1 MLIIRIDKI
10 NYYLNIAEEVAKR
23 STCLKTWY
31 GSVAVLDD
39 RLVST
44 GYNGAV
50 RGAKN
55 CCDIG
60 KCLRKELNIPSGT
73 QYELCRSLHSEQ
85 NCIINAKTDL
95 KGATL
100 YLVGIDTDTGEIK
113 SDSECCLLCKRF
125 LRNAG
130 IEKVV
135 IRRTKNGYGIQDV
148 KDWDL

>member
-1 MLIIRIDKI
+1 MRIDKI

-31 GSVAVLDD
+31 GSVAISGD
-39 RLVST
+39 RIVST

-73 QYELCRSLHSEQ
+73 QYELCRSIHSEQ

-95 KGATL
+95 SGATL
-100 YLVGIDTDTGEIK
+100 FLVGIENNTGKLK
-113 SDSECCLLCKRF
+113 SDSECCLLCKRMMV
-125 LRNAG
+125 NAG
-130 IEKVV
+130 IKQVI
-135 IRRTKNGYGIQDV
+135 IRRTSTEYEIQNV
-148 KDWDL
+148 NDWVL

>member
-1 MLIIRIDKI
+1 MLIIRVDKI

-39 RLVST
+39 RIVST

-50 RGAKN
+50 RGVPN

-95 KGATL
+95 SGATM
-100 YLVGIDTDTGEIK
+100 YLVGIDADTSKLK
-113 SDSECCLLCKRF
+113 SDSESCLLCRRF
-125 LRNAG
+125 MRNAN

-135 IRRTKNGYGIQDV
+135 IRRSPIEYEIQYV
-148 KDWDL
+148 KDWEL